1 MGNKKREGKLCAR
14 CFLLLSIL
22 WIAISANSIKAE
34 AATSAQEEAIAGE
47 LTQMLQ
53 NMDTSTHYIYSY
65 RVTAAELNE
74 IYTNLTKTD
83 TNLLIE
89 SYDYNLYLSAKTL
102 GRYVYSVQF
111 YNMNEDALTIYPKLV
126 NTYNE
131 IMSGVEESMS
141 DLDKIIYFHDAI
153 VEQVTYRKDGTNH
166 VYGSNG
172 ALANGTAV
180 CMGYAD
186 ALMLFLNECGIEA
199 VYVKEKTT
207 LNHGWV
213 YAKLDGEWYHIDPTW
228 DDTRST
234 VKGEISRSFLLRND
248 EEFAN
253 GGKNSHGD
261 YTWIIND
268 SGEKSTSARFTN
280 WYVHDVVGDMCFED
294 GYWYYVDTATNSIVR
309 NTAEGDEEQL
319 VLDGRQLGIVRIAD
333 ANENGVLYEIANERY
348 LIPYDMVG
356 KSTEN
361 RSDLQSIVK
370 TYSASFYL
378 LKSGCSRPDGN
389 TPQPG
394 SNYVSVGT
402 GTIYEQKNV
411 SGDDAA
417 VAALIAEAPDVT
429 NYLSEGEKVVWYVIK
444 NTNSGWHVDG
454 EIVKTDGVDTSDVSG
469 VEESTEPEE
478 SIGQEESTDTECT
491 TYNASFYLLKSGC
504 SRPDG
509 NTPQPGSNYMSV
521 GTGTIYEQKDVS
533 NDDAAVAALIAEAPD
548 VTTYLSEGER
558 VVWYVIKNTGSAW
571 HVDGEIVKIDVEDA
585 SEVAG
590 TGGNT
595 EERTEERTEESTD
608 TEHTT
613 YNASF
618 YLLKSGCS
626 RPDGNTPQ
634 PGSNYMSVGTGTIYE
649 QKDISDDDVAVAAM
663 IAEAPDVT
671 EYLSEGEK
679 VVWYVIKNTNSGWH
693 VDGEIVKIDVED
705 AFEVVGTEESTDTE
719 ESTETERVTYNASF
733 YLLKSGCNRPNG
745 NTPQPGSNY
754 MSVGTGTIYE
764 QKDVSND
771 DAAVAALIAEA
782 PDVTT
787 YLSEGERV
795 VWYVIKNTGSAW
807 HVDGEIVVE

>member
-1 MGNKKREGKLCAR
+1 MGNKKREDKLCAR
-14 CFLLLSIL
+14 CFLLLSIF

-34 AATSAQEEAIAGE
+34 AATSAQEEAIADE

-65 RVTAAELNE
+65 RVTTAELNE

-248 EEFAN
+248 EEFAD

-268 SGEKSTSARFTN
+268 SDEKSTSARFTN

-319 VLDGRQLGIVRIAD
+319 VLDGRQLGIVRIVD

-348 LIPYDMVG
+348 LVPYDMAG

-361 RSDLQSIVK
+361 RNDLQSIIE

-394 SNYVSVGT
+394 TNYISVGT
-402 GTIYEQKNV
+402 GTIYEQKDV
-411 SGDDAA
+411 SDDDAA

-454 EIVKTDGVDTSDVSG
+454 EIVKIDVEDASEVVG
-469 VEESTEPEE
+469 TEESAETERV
-478 SIGQEESTDTECT
+478 

-509 NTPQPGSNYMSV
+509 NTPQPGTNYISV
-521 GTGTIYEQKDVS
+521 GTGTIYEQKNVS
-533 NDDAAVAALIAEAPD
+533 NDDATVAALIAEAPD
-548 VTTYLSEGER
+548 VTNYLSEGES
-558 VVWYVIKNTGSAW
+558 VVWYVIKNTGSVW
-571 HVDGEIVKIDVEDA
+571 HVDGEIVKIDGVETSDE
-585 SEVAG
+585 SG
-590 TGGNT
+590 I
-595 EERTEERTEESTD
+595 EESTKLEESTA
-608 TEHTT
+608 TERVT

-671 EYLSEGEK
+671 EYLSEGER
-679 VVWYVIKNTNSGWH
+679 VVWYVIKNTGSVWH
-693 VDGEIVKIDVED
+693 VDGEIVKIDDVETS
-705 AFEVVGTEESTDTE
+705 EVSGVEESIEAEEGIGQEENTGTEH
-719 ESTETERVTYNASF
+719 VTYNASF
-733 YLLKSGCNRPNG
+733 YLLKSGCSRPDG

-764 QKDVSND
+764 QKDVSDD
-771 DAAVAALIAEA
+771 DAAVAALIAET
-782 PDVTT
+782 PDVTN
-787 YLSEGERV
+787 YLSEGESV
-795 VWYVIKNTGSAW
+795 VWYVIKNTNSGW